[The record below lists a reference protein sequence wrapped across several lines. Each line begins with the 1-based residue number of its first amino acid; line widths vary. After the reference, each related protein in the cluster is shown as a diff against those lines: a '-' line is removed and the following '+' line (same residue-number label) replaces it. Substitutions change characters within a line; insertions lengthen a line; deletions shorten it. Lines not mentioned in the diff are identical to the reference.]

1 MQQAQTHVALLKM
14 NSKAALVLLF
24 AFCALTRSL
33 HLDPRDLN
41 APFLPCYDY
50 IIVGGGI
57 SGLVVANR
65 LTEDPNGRSS

>member
-1 MQQAQTHVALLKM
+1 MHVALLEM
-14 NSKAALVLLF
+14 HSKATFVLLLALF
-24 AFCALTRSL
+24 ALTLSL

-50 IIVGGGI
+50 IIVGGGV

-65 LTEDPNGRSS
+65 LTEDPNG

>member
-1 MQQAQTHVALLKM
+1 MLP
-14 NSKAALVLLF
+14 KATLVLICALF
-24 AFCALTRSL
+24 AFTRSL

-50 IIVGGGI
+50 IIVGGGV

-65 LTEDPNGRSS
+65 LTEEPNGTSIPAHP